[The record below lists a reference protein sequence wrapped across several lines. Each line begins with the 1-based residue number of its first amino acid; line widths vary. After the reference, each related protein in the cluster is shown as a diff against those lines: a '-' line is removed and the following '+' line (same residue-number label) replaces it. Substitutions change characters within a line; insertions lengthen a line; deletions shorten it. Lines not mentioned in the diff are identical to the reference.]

1 MSNAVWAKSRHFLFY
16 VCGENVR
23 ILLRDLSKLDSLKI
37 RRREVVR
44 VLRRRL
50 GKIGEVLSIEMDPE
64 IIVEICPYVDA
75 ACCHKLIERL
85 DDRIGEIMSRPLH
98 PKLLQSLLGISS
110 QERLRWTKD
119 GRLPR
124 SRNINFRRG
133 RVVSIASYPIDVALE
148 ISNNPSVVEGWRR
161 CDCEKGLF

>member
-23 ILLRDLSKLDSLKI
+23 ILLRDLSKLESLKI
-37 RRREVVR
+37 RSREVVR

-50 GKIGEVLSIEMDPE
+50 GKIGKVLSIQIDPE
-64 IIVEICPYVDA
+64 FIVLLCPCIDRS
-75 ACCHKLIERL
+75 CCHELIERL
-85 DDRIGEIMSRPLH
+85 DDRVGEIMSRPLH

-133 RVVSIASYPIDVALE
+133 SVVSIASYPIDVVLE
-148 ISNNPSVVEGWRR
+148 ISNNPSIIEGWRR
-161 CDCEKGLF
+161 CDCEKSSF